1 MKKRTLNALC
11 AVVFLFVSAPMSLAE
26 GDVNVPPKRPTRTP
40 VPVKQKQLTT
50 AQQLWIEL
58 ATLLARTRF

>member
-1 MKKRTLNALC
+1 MKKRIIGALC
-11 AVVFLFVSAPMSLAE
+11 AVVFLFVSTPASLAE
-26 GDVNVPPKRPTRTP
+26 GEVNNPPKRPTRTP